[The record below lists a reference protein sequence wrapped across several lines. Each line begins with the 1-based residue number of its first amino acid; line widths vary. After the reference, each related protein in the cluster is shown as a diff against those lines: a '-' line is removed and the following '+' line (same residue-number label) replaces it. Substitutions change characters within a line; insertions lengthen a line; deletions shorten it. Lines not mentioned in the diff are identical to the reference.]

1 MNSIKCKNLSKSFY
15 VGDNKIDVLNN
26 VNLSINEADL
36 VAISGE
42 SGAGKS
48 TLLHILAS
56 LDKPSDGEIFYD
68 GRSINTF
75 NNTTLSKHRLL
86 NFGFV
91 YQFHHLLEDLTVLE
105 NVLIPTQIANNSIY
119 RNDALQIIEEVGLAN
134 RLNHLPWKL
143 SGGEKQRVA
152 IARALINK
160 PKFIFLDEPTGN
172 LDEKNASI
180 IQKLLFEIS
189 ETYKVALITATH
201 DNNFIKN
208 FDKIYKLEDNKL
220 TEA

>member
-1 MNSIKCKNLSKSFY
+1 MNSIECNNLSKSFH

-68 GRSINTF
+68 GHSINTF

-180 IQKLLFEIS
+180 ISVKQ
-189 ETYKVALITATH
+189 TCPQTC
-201 DNNFIKN
+201 
-208 FDKIYKLEDNKL
+208 
-220 TEA
+220 